1 MLLLSS
7 LCQQRL
13 EARSV
18 AMQMRGDEAPVHI
31 SEATRK
37 KAEAAK
43 SYIENMYKLQH
54 QNIQDRLER
63 CDLTL
68 VCQCTFASKCL
79 WVRDWLS
86 TAETDK
92 ICKVW
97 RIWTSRAPQAQCCDW
112 KSSGIQAA
120 DSPTTIHS
128 GVVRLPLIGTRPA
141 LSTGLHTLRRSG
153 RLQAHSMVPVVCL
166 CQSQASWGA
175 CAHQRDCAM

>member
-1 MLLLSS
+1 MWAGVPAACFCFALSTPCDLASAAALGSFFREAGAQHCPADCLEVSLLNESSCCAGCMHVTLWGQLLEQGKNTLEQSKNTQEASCVLLLSS
-7 LCQQRL
+7 SCQQRL
-13 EARSV
+13 EARSL

-86 TAETDK
+86 TQPRQTNLA
-92 ICKVW
+92 
-97 RIWTSRAPQAQCCDW
+97 
-112 KSSGIQAA
+112 
-120 DSPTTIHS
+120 
-128 GVVRLPLIGTRPA
+128 
-141 LSTGLHTLRRSG
+141 RSG
-153 RLQAHSMVPVVCL
+153 
-166 CQSQASWGA
+166 
-175 CAHQRDCAM
+175 